1 MWAGRSNAYG
11 RMAMGGRGI
20 DVVEMV
26 MEAQRR
32 WSQAASHA
40 KKEIDRWRKLSLGL
54 TIAGALLV
62 TAASQAKAL
71 GFGVVLG
78 LSIAGGLALAT
89 APIVSSERLGRTS
102 ISDWAR
108 MRSVSEGLKSEAYL
122 YLTQTPP
129 YHEEDRDQRLLA
141 ELERITVDAAD
152 LASRTEGVEPGEV
165 TVPAVHDAESYALV
179 RLAGQIDPP
188 DGYYP
193 KSIVRERRGLDRAK
207 LARLVLSLLAAALGV
222 VAGATKNASLAA
234 WVPVITTAAAAVVA
248 DAAARRYEENLL
260 EFSRTLIRLRTKL
273 QQWRSERPKAAD
285 LINLDRNFV
294 RDCEDAISTENK
306 SWMAGYS
313 TPRGG
318 ADAQAVAP
326 TPGS

>member
-1 MWAGRSNAYG
+1 M
-11 RMAMGGRGI
+11 I
-20 DVVEMV
+20 

-32 WSQAASHA
+32 WSRAASRA
-40 KKEIDRWRKLSLGL
+40 EKEIARWRKLSLGL
-54 TIAGALLV
+54 TISGAVLV

-71 GFGVVLG
+71 GSGVVLG
-78 LSIAGGLALAT
+78 LSIAGGLALAA
-89 APIVSSERLGRTS
+89 APIVSSDRLGGTS

-122 YLTQTPP
+122 YLTHTPP
-129 YHEEDRDQRLLA
+129 YHQDDRDQRLLA

-152 LASRTEGVEPGEV
+152 LAARTEGIEPGKV
-165 TVPAVHDAESYALV
+165 SIPAMHDAETYAAV
-179 RLAGQIDPP
+179 RLASQIDPK

-207 LARLVLSLLAAALGV
+207 AARFVLSLLAAALGV
-222 VAGATKNASLAA
+222 IAGATKNASLAA
-234 WVPVITTAAAAVVA
+234 WVPVITTAAAAIVA

-260 EFSRTLIRLRTKL
+260 EFSRTIIRLRTKL
-273 QQWRSERPKAAD
+273 QQWRAERPRAAD
-285 LINLDRNFV
+285 LIALDRTFV
-294 RDCEDAISTENK
+294 RGCEDAISTENK

-313 TPRGG
+313 TPGG
-318 ADAQAVAP
+318 TADAQAVAP

>member
-1 MWAGRSNAYG
+1 
-11 RMAMGGRGI
+11 
-20 DVVEMV
+20 

-32 WSQAASHA
+32 WSQAASRA

-54 TIAGALLV
+54 TILGAVLV

-71 GFGVVLG
+71 GSGPMLS
-78 LSIAGGLALAT
+78 LSIAGGLTLAA
-89 APIVSSERLGRTS
+89 APIVTSERLGGTS

-108 MRSVSEGLKSEAYL
+108 MRSVSEGLKSDAHL
-122 YLTQTPP
+122 YLTRTPP
-129 YHEEDRDQRLLA
+129 YHQDDRDQLLLK

-152 LASRTEGVEPGEV
+152 LASRTERIDPGKV
-165 TVPAVHDAESYALV
+165 AVPAVHDAETYAAV
-179 RLAGQIDPP
+179 RLASQIDPQT
-188 DGYYP
+188 GYYP
-193 KSIVRERRGLDRAK
+193 KSIVRERRGRDRAK
-207 LARLVLSLLAAALGV
+207 WARLVLSLLAAFLGV
-222 VAGATKNASLAA
+222 VAGATKNDSLAA

-273 QQWRSERPKAAD
+273 QQWRAERPKAAD
-285 LINLDRNFV
+285 LALLDRTFV
-294 RDCEDAISTENK
+294 RGCEDAISTENK

-313 TPRGG
+313 TPGG
-318 ADAQAVAP
+318 GVGAQAVAP

>member
-1 MWAGRSNAYG
+1 ML
-11 RMAMGGRGI
+11 
-20 DVVEMV
+20 

-32 WSQAASHA
+32 WSRAAGRA
-40 KKEIDRWRKLSLGL
+40 KKDIARWRKLSLGL
-54 TIAGALLV
+54 TISGAVLV

-71 GFGVVLG
+71 GSGVVLS
-78 LSIAGGLALAT
+78 LSIAGGLAIAA
-89 APIVSSERLGRTS
+89 APIVSSERLGGTS

-108 MRSVSEGLKSEAYL
+108 MRSVSEGLKSETYL
-122 YLTQTPP
+122 YLTHTPP
-129 YHEEDRDQRLLA
+129 YHKDDRDQRLLG

-152 LASRTEGVEPGEV
+152 LASRAESIDPGEV
-165 TVPAVHDAESYALV
+165 SAPAVHDAETYAAV
-179 RLAGQIDPP
+179 RLASQIDPQ

-193 KSIVRERRGLDRAK
+193 RSIAREERGLDRAK
-207 LARLVLSLLAAALGV
+207 AARFGLSLLAAFLGV

-273 QQWRSERPKAAD
+273 QQWRAERPKAAD
-285 LINLDRNFV
+285 LTTLDQTFV
-294 RDCEDAISTENK
+294 RGCEDAISTENK

-313 TPRGG
+313 TPSG
-318 ADAQAVAP
+318 AAGAQAVAP